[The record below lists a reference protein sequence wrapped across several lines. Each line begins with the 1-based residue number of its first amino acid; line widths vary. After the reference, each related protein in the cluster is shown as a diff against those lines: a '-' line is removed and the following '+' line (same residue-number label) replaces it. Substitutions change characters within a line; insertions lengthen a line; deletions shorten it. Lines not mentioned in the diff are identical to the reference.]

1 MTSTSVDPKHDEM
14 DYSLP
19 REMSVCC
26 KCVADP
32 VLEAE
37 VKANPLSESC
47 EFCGE
52 TSAAR
57 GKFSSVLEAIRSRF
71 TEEWS
76 ETSEAF
82 ERELI
87 GGPDY
92 HPDDYE
98 DEEPGL
104 SLKELFEFAEYRP
117 TNAKYRKALK
127 RAFGDVEM
135 YWRGLDETQERDRHM
150 AGWDR
155 FKQIVK
161 HQRRFTFWS
170 VKESAEDPYGI
181 FETSAGEMLDEIGK
195 LVNRAKLF
203 RIYPEKSEFW
213 RARVHDADV
222 RLRDR
227 SGLLPPPVHKALQA
241 NRMSPAGVVMF
252 YGAEDLETAIIE
264 TADPK
269 ADADRRVTY
278 GTFEAMRELVLL
290 DLHDLSPLPS
300 YFDSSKQDEWN
311 EVSFLKR
318 FAVEIAEPI
327 KKDGRNHVEYVPTQ
341 AFTEFVRF
349 EMKRDKDKR
358 IDGIRYTS
366 SRNGQPCVVLF
377 CTGEE
382 CSIGRSQ
389 SRPSRKDWLSLV
401 EVSVRSIRVRR
412 ALKQLSVAAA
422 TPLSANGR
430 KS

>member
-1 MTSTSVDPKHDEM
+1 MTSAPIESKHNEM

-19 REMSVCC
+19 REVAVCC
-26 KCVADP
+26 KCVADS
-32 VLEAE
+32 VLEEA
-37 VKANPLSESC
+37 VKANSLPGPC
-47 EFCGE
+47 EFCGD
-52 TSAAR
+52 SKAFC

-76 ETSEAF
+76 ETSEEF
-82 ERELI
+82 EKELI

-92 HPDDYE
+92 HPDDYA

-104 SLKELFEFAEYRP
+104 SLDELFEYAEYRP
-117 TNAKYRKALK
+117 KSAKYRKALK

-135 YWRGLDETQERDRHM
+135 FWRGMDQTQERDRHL

-161 HQRRFTFWS
+161 HERRFTFWS
-170 VKESAEDPYGI
+170 VEESAEDPYGI

-195 LVNRAKLF
+195 LVNRTNLF
-203 RIYPEKSEFW
+203 RSYPEKSEFW

-227 SGLLPPPVHKALQA
+227 SGLFPPPVHKAIQA

-264 TADPK
+264 TADPR

-278 GTFEAMRELVLL
+278 GTFVALRELVLL

-300 YFDSSKQDEWN
+300 YFDSSRQDEWN
-311 EVSFLKR
+311 EVSFLRR

-382 CSIGRSQ
+382 CSIGRST
-389 SRPSRKDWLSLV
+389 SRPSKKDWLSLV
-401 EVSVRSIRVRR
+401 EDSAKSVGVRKEFKR
-412 ALKQLSVAAA
+412 FESSRKVA
-422 TPLSANGR
+422 
-430 KS
+430 K